1 MPLEGGHTGSM
12 SPEPGQTRPRPS
24 ASPFRD
30 LPAPTGVLF
39 QVDSRV
45 THDSYGLG
53 RVVQLNNPHRMNVKF
68 SGGIIDIDSRSP
80 RVHLL

>member
-1 MPLEGGHTGSM
+1 M
-12 SPEPGQTRPRPS
+12 SPTPGQARPRPS

-30 LPAPTGVLF
+30 RPAPPPEAF

-45 THDSYGLG
+45 THDRFGLG
-53 RVVQLNNPHRMNVKF
+53 RVVQLNTDRMYVKF
-68 SGGIIDIDSRSP
+68 SDRTIDIDTRSP